1 MKLLDTTFVNF
12 ANRTIETI
20 LLDNQQLF
28 YVYNHQGQ
36 YFKVFNDLQELLNFH
51 TGDKYQM
58 LHEFY
63 TEADLD
69 YFLLNHTNYIS

>member
-1 MKLLDTTFVNF
+1 MKLLNTTFVHF
-12 ANRTIETI
+12 ACRNIETI
-20 LLDNQQLF
+20 LLDNQQLL

-36 YFKVFNDLQELLNFH
+36 YFKVFNDLQELLNFY
-51 TGDKYQM
+51 TGVKFQM

-63 TEADLD
+63 RESDLD